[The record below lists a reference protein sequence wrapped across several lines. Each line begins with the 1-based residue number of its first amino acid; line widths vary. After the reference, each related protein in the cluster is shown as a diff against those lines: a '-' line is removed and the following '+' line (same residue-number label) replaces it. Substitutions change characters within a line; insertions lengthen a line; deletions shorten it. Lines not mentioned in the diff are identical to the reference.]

1 MSRELLQQALKLLIA
16 YQDYTRDSRIANKC
30 GLTIQ
35 ALEAELAKPVNE
47 FNPDWDQQAV
57 LVERIREL
65 EAELAKPEQAEK
77 QEHQFKYTPY
87 GLRAD
92 ELGNLSIG
100 ELPRKEWVGL
110 TDKEILDLWVANHK
124 NTGATDAFACAV
136 EAKLKEKNT

>member
-1 MSRELLQQALKLLIA
+1 MTDTKQPEALRLADLLDGDAAAHHEDAAAELRRLHKVNQELL
-16 YQDYTRDSRIANKC
+16 
-30 GLTIQ
+30 
-35 ALEAELAKPVNE
+35 EELVRYADE
-47 FNPDWDQQAV
+47 LFN
-57 LVERIREL
+57 LRK
-65 EAELAKPEQAEK
+65 ELAKPEQAEK

-136 EAKLKEKNT
+136 EAKLKDKNYD